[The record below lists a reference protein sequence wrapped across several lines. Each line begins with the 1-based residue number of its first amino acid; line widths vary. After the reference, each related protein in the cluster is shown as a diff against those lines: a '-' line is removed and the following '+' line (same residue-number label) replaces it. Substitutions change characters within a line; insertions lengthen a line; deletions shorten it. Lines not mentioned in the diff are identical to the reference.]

1 MRDEP
6 EKVNAERWNAK
17 KTEGCDGCLSVY
29 FTRPLITGS
38 GWVLWYDGFTAAPRA
53 GWDSRAALPST
64 LVLHRS
70 WFISPPLNL
79 TEDLTDKMLVHV
91 NKNYIVGFVFEHS
104 FEWYNFR
111 WHASAFI
118 VLYIMLVQ
126 FLVVLI
132 YSSKVP
138 VRCTEEWN
146 ALIGELFILTKDV
159 GVISCVTGID
169 RFLRILF
176 HL

>member
-1 MRDEP
+1 M
-6 EKVNAERWNAK
+6 NAK

-29 FTRPLITGS
+29 FARPLITGS
-38 GWVLWYDGFTAAPRA
+38 CWVLWYDGFTAAPRA
-53 GWDSRAALPST
+53 GRDSRAAPPST

-104 FEWYNFR
+104 FQWYNFR
-111 WHASAFI
+111 WHASSFI
-118 VLYIMLVQ
+118 ILYIMLVQ

-132 YSSKVP
+132 YSKVT
-138 VRCTEEWN
+138 VRCMEEWN

-159 GVISCVTGID
+159 GVISCVMGID
-169 RFLRILF
+169 RFLWILF

>member
-1 MRDEP
+1 M
-6 EKVNAERWNAK
+6 KCK
-17 KTEGCDGCLSVY
+17 KDGGMWWLLVRLFYQATYYWEWLGFVIWLLYCRA
-29 FTRPLITGS
+29 TS
-38 GWVLWYDGFTAAPRA
+38 GVRLPC
-53 GWDSRAALPST
+53 SAALYTST
-64 LVLHRS
+64 TTSVVVYT
-70 WFISPPLNL
+70 PLNL
-79 TEDLTDKMLVHV
+79 TEDLTHKMLVHL

-104 FEWYNFR
+104 FEWYNVR
-111 WHASAFI
+111 WHASVFI

-138 VRCTEEWN
+138 VRCIEEWN

>member
-1 MRDEP
+1 M
-6 EKVNAERWNAK
+6 KCK
-17 KTEGCDGCLSVY
+17 KDGGMWWLLVHLFYQATYYWEWLGFVIWRLYCCA
-29 FTRPLITGS
+29 TS
-38 GWVLWYDGFTAAPRA
+38 GVRLPC
-53 GWDSRAALPST
+53 SAALYTST
-64 LVLHRS
+64 TSVVVY
-70 WFISPPLNL
+70 PPLNL

-91 NKNYIVGFVFEHS
+91 NKNYIIGFVFEHS
-104 FEWYNFR
+104 FQWYNFR
-111 WHASAFI
+111 WHASSFI

-132 YSSKVP
+132 YSKVL

-159 GVISCVTGID
+159 GLISCVTGIG

>member
-1 MRDEP
+1 MWWLLVRLFHQATYYWEWLGF
-6 EKVNAERWNAK
+6 VIWRLYCRA
-17 KTEGCDGCLSVY
+17 T
-29 FTRPLITGS
+29 S
-38 GWVLWYDGFTAAPRA
+38 GVRGETP
-53 GWDSRAALPST
+53 
-64 LVLHRS
+64 VLHRPLHLYY
-70 WFISPPLNL
+70 IDRGLLAPPLNL

-111 WHASAFI
+111 WHASVFI
-118 VLYIMLVQ
+118 VLYLMLVQ

-169 RFLRILF
+169 RFLRILS

>member
-1 MRDEP
+1 M
-6 EKVNAERWNAK
+6 KCK
-17 KTEGCDGCLSVY
+17 KTKGCGCCLSVY
-29 FTRPLITGS
+29 FTRPFITRS
-38 GWVLWYDGFTAAPRA
+38 GWVLWYDGFTVAPRV
-53 GWDSRAALPST
+53 GWEVRLST

-79 TEDLTDKMLVHV
+79 TEDLTDKMLVHL

-159 GVISCVTGID
+159 GVISCLTGID

>member
-1 MRDEP
+1 M
-6 EKVNAERWNAK
+6 KCK
-17 KTEGCDGCLSVY
+17 KDRGMWCCLSVY

-38 GWVLWYDGFTAAPRA
+38 GWVLWYVGFTAAPRA
-53 GWDSRAALPST
+53 GWDSRAAPPST

-70 WFISPPLNL
+70 WFIPHWIWL
-79 TEDLTDKMLVHV
+79 LTDKMLVHV
-91 NKNYIVGFVFEHS
+91 NKYNIVWFVFEHS
-104 FEWYNFR
+104 FQWYNFR
-111 WHASAFI
+111 WHASSFI

-132 YSSKVP
+132 YSKVP

-159 GVISCVTGID
+159 GVISCVMGID
-169 RFLRILF
+169 RFVRILF

>member
-38 GWVLWYDGFTAAPRA
+38 GWVLWYDDFTAAPRA
-53 GWDSRAALPST
+53 GWEVRLLCSTALYTSTTT
-64 LVLHRS
+64 LVVVY
-70 WFISPPLNL
+70 PPLNL

-91 NKNYIVGFVFEHS
+91 NKNNIAGFIFEHS
-104 FEWYNFR
+104 FQWYNFR
-111 WHASAFI
+111 WHESSLI

-146 ALIGELFILTKDV
+146 ALIGSCLFWEGCGGHIMCN
-159 GVISCVTGID
+159 GY
-169 RFLRILF
+169 R
-176 HL
+176 

>member
-1 MRDEP
+1 M
-6 EKVNAERWNAK
+6 KCK
-17 KTEGCDGCLSVY
+17 KDRGMWWLLVRLFYRATYYWEWLGFVIWRLYCRATSVV
-29 FTRPLITGS
+29 RPACS
-38 GWVLWYDGFTAAPRA
+38 
-53 GWDSRAALPST
+53 AALYTST
-64 LVLHRS
+64 TSVMVY
-70 WFISPPLNL
+70 PPLNL

-91 NKNYIVGFVFEHS
+91 NKNNIVWFVFEHS
-104 FEWYNFR
+104 FQLYSYNFR
-111 WHASAFI
+111 WHASSFI

-126 FLVVLI
+126 FFVILI

-138 VRCTEEWN
+138 MCCTEEWN

>member
-1 MRDEP
+1 M
-6 EKVNAERWNAK
+6 
-17 KTEGCDGCLSVY
+17 EGCDRCLSIY

-53 GWDSRAALPST
+53 GWEVRLPCSAVLYTST
-64 LVLHRS
+64 TTSVVVY
-70 WFISPPLNL
+70 PPLNL

-111 WHASAFI
+111 WHASVFI
-118 VLYIMLVQ
+118 ILYIMLVQ

-132 YSSKVP
+132 NRSMVP

-159 GVISCVTGID
+159 GVISCLTGID
-169 RFLRILF
+169 RFLQILF

>member
-1 MRDEP
+1 M
-6 EKVNAERWNAK
+6 KCK
-17 KTEGCDGCLSVY
+17 KDGGMWWLLVRLFYQATYYWEWLGFVIWRLYCRATSGVRGETPVQL
-29 FTRPLITGS
+29 RPLHFYYIGRGS
-38 GWVLWYDGFTAAPRA
+38 
-53 GWDSRAALPST
+53 
-64 LVLHRS
+64 
-70 WFISPPLNL
+70 PLNL
-79 TEDLTDKMLVHV
+79 TEDFTNKMLVHV
-91 NKNYIVGFVFEHS
+91 NKNYIIGFVFEHS
-104 FEWYNFR
+104 FQWYNFR

>member
-1 MRDEP
+1 MKCKKDGGMWWLLVRLFYQATYYWEWLGF
-6 EKVNAERWNAK
+6 VIWRFYCRATSERW
-17 KTEGCDGCLSVY
+17 D
-29 FTRPLITGS
+29 S
-38 GWVLWYDGFTAAPRA
+38 GAAP
-53 GWDSRAALPST
+53 PST

-70 WFISPPLNL
+70 WCISPPLNL

-132 YSSKVP
+132 YSKVP

-169 RFLRILF
+169 RFVRILF

>member
-1 MRDEP
+1 MQRDEMQKRRRDVMVACP
-6 EKVNAERWNAK
+6 FILPGHLLLGVVGFCDMTALLPRHERG
-17 KTEGCDGCLSVY
+17 E
-29 FTRPLITGS
+29 R
-38 GWVLWYDGFTAAPRA
+38 
-53 GWDSRAALPST
+53 WDSRAAPPST

-70 WFISPPLNL
+70 WF
-79 TEDLTDKMLVHV
+79 V
-91 NKNYIVGFVFEHS
+91 NKNYIVGSVFEHS

>member
-1 MRDEP
+1 MQKRQRDVMVSFP
-6 EKVNAERWNAK
+6 FILPGHLLLGVVGFCDMTALLPRHERG
-17 KTEGCDGCLSVY
+17 E
-29 FTRPLITGS
+29 R
-38 GWVLWYDGFTAAPRA
+38 
-53 GWDSRAALPST
+53 WDSRAAPPST

-126 FLVVLI
+126 FLVVLLH
-132 YSSKVP
+132 SSKLGHSS
-138 VRCTEEWN
+138 RYCREYQYYDHSSK
-146 ALIGELFILTKDV
+146 L
-159 GVISCVTGID
+159 SGID
-169 RFLRILF
+169 MTLHCWYVSRKSSGVM
-176 HL
+176 

>member
-1 MRDEP
+1 MVACPFILPGHLLLGVVGFCDMTALLPRHEQG
-6 EKVNAERWNAK
+6 ERWN
-17 KTEGCDGCLSVY
+17 
-29 FTRPLITGS
+29 
-38 GWVLWYDGFTAAPRA
+38 
-53 GWDSRAALPST
+53 SRAAPPST

-169 RFLRILF
+169 RFVRILF

>member
-1 MRDEP
+1 MKCKKDGGMWWLLVRLFYQATYYWEWLGF
-6 EKVNAERWNAK
+6 VIWRLYCLATSER
-17 KTEGCDGCLSVY
+17 
-29 FTRPLITGS
+29 
-38 GWVLWYDGFTAAPRA
+38 
-53 GWDSRAALPST
+53 WDSRAAPPST

-111 WHASAFI
+111 WHASIFI

-169 RFLRILF
+169 RFLRILS